1 MMKGR
6 TRFWGALGIALGVA
20 LVGPGVVVWR
30 MAETMPALDEAVL
43 EWLKQGLAM
52 GMLAFFCLV
61 AVLAQFWAWLDRSV
75 WKPLARLD
83 RDLEIMAGHDPPPL
97 GEPEAGHLLDGLP
110 DNARRLGEALVYAR
124 RQVKEAVT
132 GGNETME
139 HLENVIRHL
148 NVGLV
153 VIRDDGN
160 IVLYNPVAQ
169 MRFRQRQESL
179 GLGRS
184 LYDLCARAPVET
196 SMEFL
201 LRCHASA
208 HCGEQG
214 EIRFFCATMQH
225 DAALLDCA
233 MSLFPL
239 NRQGV
244 RHFLIT
250 FHQGSTHVPE
260 PRRRSLEG
268 LRGAVANLRAASET
282 LVRHGDMEASAR
294 ERFMAVVHDEGE
306 AITAHMAA
314 VAGELHDLAANHW
327 VLTDVYSSDLIATLA
342 RRLESGDGPRLRE
355 SGEAL
360 WLQADAPA
368 LLMALEPML
377 RAVHALTRAAT
388 IEAEA
393 LLGDRRVYLD
403 FIWAGAPLSAGDVE
417 SWRTPF
423 LEETLERHGCEPW
436 SMPHR
441 RAGYAMLRLPLF
453 GSPRQWRGPDTTIPE
468 RPEFYD
474 FSLLEPFDRLGRRA
488 GQALAGMTFVVFDT
502 ETTGLHPSQGD
513 EIIAIAGV
521 RIVNG
526 RLLRGEVFER
536 LVDPG
541 RPIPAASTWIHGIT
555 EEAVQGQP
563 GIGTVLPQ
571 FREFVGDAVLV
582 AHNAAF
588 DMRFL
593 KLKEPECG
601 VVFDHPVLDTLLLSV
616 YLHSEV
622 TDHTLDAIASRLGV
636 EVHGRHTALGD
647 AIVTAEVFLK
657 LLDLLAAKG
666 ISSLGLAIGASEGMV
681 QIRRQQTKAGY

>member
-1 MMKGR
+1 MMRGR
-6 TRFWGALGIALGVA
+6 TRFWGALAVA
-20 LVGPGVVVWR
+20 LTVALAGPGLVVWR
-30 MAETMPALDEAVL
+30 MAETMPALDETVT
-43 EWLKQGLAM
+43 EWLKQSLAM
-52 GMLAFFCLV
+52 GMLALFCLV
-61 AVLAQFWAWLDRSV
+61 AVLAQLWAWLDRGV

-83 RDLEIMAGHDPPPL
+83 RELEIMAGQDPPPF
-97 GEPEAGHLLDGLP
+97 GEPEADHLLDALP
-110 DNARRLGEALVYAR
+110 ENARRLAEALMHAR
-124 RQVKEAVT
+124 RQVKEALT
-132 GGNETME
+132 GGNEAME

-153 VIRDDGN
+153 VIRADGD
-160 IVLYNPVAQ
+160 IVLYNPAAQ

-184 LYDLCARAPVET
+184 LYDLCTRAPLET
-196 SMEFL
+196 SMAFL
-201 LRCHASA
+201 QRCHAST
-208 HCGEQG
+208 HCGSQG
-214 EIRFFCATMQH
+214 EIRFFCAAIH
-225 DAALLDCA
+225 DGTLLDCA

-239 NRQGV
+239 NRRGV

-250 FHQGSTHVPE
+250 FRQGRAHAPQ
-260 PRRRSLEG
+260 PPQRSLEG
-268 LRGAVANLRAASET
+268 LRGAVASLRAASET
-282 LVRHGDMEASAR
+282 LARHGDMEADER

-306 AITAHMAA
+306 AIAAHMRA
-314 VAGELHDLAANHW
+314 VASERHDLAASHW
-327 VLTDVYSSDLIATLA
+327 VLTDLHSSDLIATLA
-342 RRLESGDGPRLRE
+342 RRLKSGDGPRLRE
-355 SGEAL
+355 IGEPL

-377 RAVHALTRAAT
+377 RAVAVLARATT

-403 FIWAGAPLSAGDVE
+403 FLWPGTPLAAGDVE
-417 SWRTPF
+417 SWRTPL

-453 GSPRQWRGPDTTIPE
+453 PSPRQWRGADTTIPE

-474 FSLLEPFDRLGRRA
+474 FSLLEPFDQLGRRA
-488 GQALAGMTFVVFDT
+488 GQALAGMNFVVFDT

-526 RLLRGEVFER
+526 RLLRGEAFER

-555 EEAVQGQP
+555 EEEVQGQP

-571 FREFVGDAVLV
+571 FREFIGDAVLV

-601 VVFDHPVLDTLLLSV
+601 VRFDNPVLDTLLLSV

-622 TDHTLDAIASRLGV
+622 TDHTLDAIAKRLGV

-657 LLDLLAAKG
+657 LLDLLATKG

-681 QIRRQQTKAGY
+681 RIRRQQTKAGY